1 VCSPSGKHTSTALVL
16 DGRSWKRLSRPG
28 WQHPAALLFFS
39 LDGWRFPILCE
50 RRSRPVNLFSSNKHF
65 FFANRS
71 NKHFY
76 SKSAPLLINLEST

>member
-65 FFANRS
+65 FLRIGA
-71 NKHFY
+71 
-76 SKSAPLLINLEST
+76 INTFIAKVRLY